1 MSLNG
6 ILNHD
11 KSLYFELYHFRIF
24 FIDIQISVHLLAQIT
39 KFCIVCYWYE
49 LNLILSYLD
58 TLHNVIVFL
67 NVKNIN
73 NLIKKKVLTTDIQ

>member
-1 MSLNG
+1 MRTN
-6 ILNHD
+6 NPQ
-11 KSLYFELYHFRIF
+11 K
-24 FIDIQISVHLLAQIT
+24 
-39 KFCIVCYWYE
+39 KCIVYYWYE

-67 NVKNIN
+67 NVKDCN

>member
-1 MSLNG
+1 MSSNG

-11 KSLYFELYHFRIF
+11 KSLCFELYHFRIF
-24 FIDIQISVHLLAQIT
+24 FINIQVSVHLLGQIT
-39 KFCIVCYWYE
+39 KKSIVYYWYE
-49 LNLILSYLD
+49 LNLIFSYLD

-67 NVKNIN
+67 NVKDCN